1 MNVSP
6 ILDSFTDT
14 TIYGSLIAPATHTLY
29 VGSTTS
35 FDAWSDMHTIAGT
48 RSTAPALG
56 VWEGTDERVSL
67 YPMCSGED
75 GYVADVARAIAA
87 ATGNDC
93 VMVVRH
99 ATFTDSD
106 TYRVTVTPADDGNR
120 TIVNGQGYA
129 LTPDPR
135 GPFVAWLAY
144 SGVSGKQPI

>member
-1 MNVSP
+1 MFPMLST
-6 ILDSFTDT
+6 LTDT
-14 TIYGSLIAPATHTLY
+14 AVYGSTVLDVTHTLY
-29 VGSTTS
+29 VGSAAS

-48 RSTAPALG
+48 RSTTPALG
-56 VWEGTDERVSL
+56 VWEGTDERVSM
-67 YPMCSGED
+67 YPVSATDD
-75 GYVADVARAIAA
+75 GWVTGLASTIARV
-87 ATGNDC
+87 TGNVC
-93 VMVVRH
+93 VLVVRH
-99 ATFTDSD
+99 ATFTDGD